1 MVRRSSELALR
12 RSAYTVAKKS
22 LASVDRSNPKEV
34 RDVFDDSTM
43 QFLHGGCSLLVGS
56 ASHDGRPN
64 GGRGWGITVIDR
76 HLAHVRLLLDANDT
90 ISVRNLQP
98 GAAVAICT
106 ADVETL
112 HSLQLKG
119 RVLAVEPATE
129 ADLIKQRQ
137 YTADFTGDIHRV
149 DGEPLEL
156 LHRWAACPII
166 ACVVEVAEVFD
177 QTPGPSA
184 GARVSSTS

>member
-1 MVRRSSELALR
+1 
-12 RSAYTVAKKS
+12 
-22 LASVDRSNPKEV
+22 
-34 RDVFDDSTM
+34 VFDDSTI

-56 ASHDGRPN
+56 VSPDGRPN
-64 GGRGWGITVIDR
+64 SGRAWGITVIDR
-76 HLAHVRLLLDANDT
+76 HLARVRLLLNANDT
-90 ISVRNLQP
+90 ITVRNLQP

-106 ADVETL
+106 ANVETL
-112 HSLQLKG
+112 NSLQLKG

-129 ADLIKQRQ
+129 ADLVKQQQ

-156 LHRWAACPII
+156 LHRWAACPVI
-166 ACVVEVAEVFD
+166 ACVVELDDFFD

-184 GARVSSTS
+184 GARVSSSTS